1 MAVPGDLVLRLRLLL
16 TSPAGAEC
24 IDGTELNEKN
34 YKPQSES
41 SKYLGKLVSCYRVN
55 DHINHRKSLTHS
67 YSFQHLQEIFC
78 YEIKET

>member
-1 MAVPGDLVLRLRLLL
+1 MCCLSSSGGRLAVPGDLVLRLRLLL

-41 SKYLGKLVSCYRVN
+41 SNTWENLS
-55 DHINHRKSLTHS
+55 HAT
-67 YSFQHLQEIFC
+67 E
-78 YEIKET
+78 

>member
-41 SKYLGKLVSCYRVN
+41 SNTWENLS
-55 DHINHRKSLTHS
+55 HAT
-67 YSFQHLQEIFC
+67 E
-78 YEIKET
+78 